1 LLGLW
6 PICKA
11 QYGRIHFTEALTLIP
26 AGEMSMR
33 AFCLRNK
40 LAAILMAFFMMLFG
54 FYGCSGSGTDNPA
67 ATGQVSDTGEVAVS
81 LTDAPG
87 DFATYTV
94 DVLSLTLTKANGTE
108 VSTMPLETRLDFTQ
122 YTDMTEFLTSATVPS
137 GVYVAATLTL
147 DYSDADIWVE
157 DETEGTVQVAPENIV
172 DENGDPITTLELTVQ
187 LEGRNRLP
195 IAPGIPAHL
204 LLDFDLNATH
214 LVNLDDPQSPVMTVE
229 PLLVAQVN
237 RTPLKIHR
245 VRGALNEVN
254 VDQSGFSL
262 FLRPFYCPLS
272 GSHRHFGTRTVTT
285 TSETVFE
292 IDGVQYVGE
301 AGLDAMA
308 ALDPLTAVVAMGD
321 LKFGPLRFEARQVY
335 TGSSVPGGTKDV
347 VRGNV
352 ISRLGDVLTVKGAT
366 LIRGESSMVFN
377 NEVTV
382 NIGEETVVTRQL
394 SADPIGTYGKDD
406 ISVGQRVVIFGT
418 LVQDGQDLVLDAD
431 TSDSHVRMVL
441 TTVRGTAL
449 SRDDAAESLVLGLET
464 IDRRAVELFDFAGT
478 NTDPENYQIYTG
490 QLDLSQVE
498 INAPMKVRG
507 FVESFG
513 AAPPDFNAQS
523 VVFAA
528 DLRAILNVHWN
539 PATNAAFESVST
551 DELVLNLEGATH
563 SHHVFRG
570 WERTDLSEMETPI
583 SLVPEDDGR
592 GAFVIRNGDGSS
604 QLFTDFEG
612 FAQAL
617 SDDPGGDLKVKKLHA
632 SGDFDNTGAVLT
644 ADFIDVHFAA
654 EGQNGN

>member
-1 LLGLW
+1 
-6 PICKA
+6 
-11 QYGRIHFTEALTLIP
+11 
-26 AGEMSMR
+26 MR

-40 LAAILMAFFMMLFG
+40 LAAILMASFMMLFG
-54 FYGCSGSGTDNPA
+54 LYGCSGSGTDNPA
-67 ATGQVSDTGEVAVS
+67 VTSQGSDSGELAVS

-87 DFATYTV
+87 DFAAYTV
-94 DVLSLTLTKANGTE
+94 DVVSLVLTKANGTK
-108 VSTMPLETRLDFTQ
+108 VSTLPLETRLDFTQ
-122 YTDMTEFLTSATVPS
+122 YTDMTEFLTAATVPS

-147 DYSDADIWVE
+147 DYANADIWVE

-172 DENGDPITTLELTVQ
+172 DENGDPVTTLEMTVQ

-195 IAPGIPAHL
+195 IGPGIPAHL

-214 LVNLDDPQSPVMTVE
+214 LVNLDDPQSPVVTVE

-237 RTPLKIHR
+237 RAPFKIHR

-254 VDQSGFSL
+254 VEQNSFSL
-262 FLRPFYCPLS
+262 FLRPFYCPMS
-272 GSHRHFGTRTVTT
+272 GSHRHFGTRAVTT

-292 IDGVQYVGE
+292 IDGTQFVGD
-301 AGLDAMA
+301 AGLEAMA
-308 ALDPLTAVVAMGD
+308 DLDPLTAVVAMGD
-321 LKFGPLRFEARQVY
+321 LAFDPLRFEARQVY
-335 TGSSVPGGTKDV
+335 AGASVPGGTKDV

-352 ISRLGDVLTVKGAT
+352 IRRQGDVLTVKGAT
-366 LIRGESSMVFN
+366 LMRGKSSAVFN
-377 NEVTV
+377 DEVII

-418 LVQDGQDLVLDAD
+418 LAQDGENLVLDAD

-449 SRDDAAESLVLGLET
+449 SLDDAAESMVLGLET
-464 IDRRAVELFDFAGT
+464 IDRRSVELFDFAGT
-478 NTDPENYQIYTG
+478 NTDPENYQLYTG
-490 QLDLSQVE
+490 KLDTAQVE
-498 INAPMKVRG
+498 INTAVKVRG

-528 DLRAILNVHWN
+528 DLRALLNVHWN
-539 PATNAAFESVST
+539 PATAVAFESVST
-551 DELVLNLEGATH
+551 DELILHLDGATH
-563 SHHVFRG
+563 SRHVYRG
-570 WERTDLSEMETPI
+570 WEKTDLSEMETPI
-583 SLVPEDDGR
+583 SLVPGDDGR
-592 GAFVIRNGDGSS
+592 GAFVIRYGDGSS
-604 QLFTDFEG
+604 QLFTEFEG

-617 SDDPGGDLKVKKLHA
+617 SDELDGNLKVKKLHA
-632 SGDFDNTGAVLT
+632 SGDFDNAGAVLT

-654 EGQNGN
+654 AGQNRN